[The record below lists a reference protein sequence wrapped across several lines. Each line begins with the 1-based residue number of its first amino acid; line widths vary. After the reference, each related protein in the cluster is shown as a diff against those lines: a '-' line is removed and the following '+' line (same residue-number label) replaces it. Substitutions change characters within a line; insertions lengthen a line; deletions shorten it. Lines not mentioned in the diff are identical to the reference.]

1 MMVRSLERL
10 EVSVARLALIEPD
23 EDAVPFRQRTEID
36 LAIVVDVGCDDG
48 ENAVV
53 KLEDLRSGVR
63 EPDDDVRVRRPRED
77 NAIDEAIT
85 IEVGFDRC
93 IGRCRQQAQRDRC
106 VQSTSSNSS
115 ECLDPC
121 SQWFRH
127 NLTSAS
133 IFEVRQALIIWTLYL

>member
-1 MMVRSLERL
+1 MVLSLECL
-10 EVSVARLALIEPD
+10 EVSVARLALVEPD
-23 EDAVPFRQRTEID
+23 EDAVPLRQRTEID

-48 ENAVV
+48 EDAVV
-53 KLEDLRSGVR
+53 KLEDLRSR
-63 EPDDDVRVRRPRED
+63 IRKADDDVRVGRLRED
-77 NAIDEAIT
+77 DAIEEAIT

-93 IGRCRQQAQRDRC
+93 IGRCRQQAQRNRG

-133 IFEVRQALIIWTLYL
+133 ISEVGQALISRVLYL